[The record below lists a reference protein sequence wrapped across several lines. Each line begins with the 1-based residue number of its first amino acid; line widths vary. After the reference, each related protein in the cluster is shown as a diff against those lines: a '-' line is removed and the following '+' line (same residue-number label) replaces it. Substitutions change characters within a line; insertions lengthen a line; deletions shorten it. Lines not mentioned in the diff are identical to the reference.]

1 MHRRLLPLAALTAAA
16 VALLAP
22 LALADNQSVVA
33 RNANVF
39 APAKVAVKPGESVTF
54 TNEGGEHNMVW
65 NDGTPAQPPTAVT
78 PDQWPAGGI
87 TRTFTRVG
95 KVRYYC
101 ALHGDRTADFGMVGY
116 VYVNPPGLLPPT
128 LSGLTAT
135 ATRTGVRV
143 RFRSSRAGRAKAT
156 FFRRVGRTFRRQWA
170 STFSARQGLTNRRI
184 ARTLA
189 MGSYRVEVVVTDA
202 NRLASDKRT
211 KTFRVR

>member
-1 MHRRLLPLAALTAAA
+1 MHRRCLPLAALTAVA
-16 VALLAP
+16 VALVAP

-39 APAKVAVKPGESVTF
+39 TPAKVAVKPGESVTF
-54 TNEGGEHNMVW
+54 TNEAGEHNMIW
-65 NDGTPAQPPTAVT
+65 NDGTPAQPPRAVT

-101 ALHGDRTADFGMVGY
+101 ELHGDRTTDFGMVGY

-128 LSGLTAT
+128 VSGLTAT

-143 RFRSSRAGRAKAT
+143 RFRSSRAGRARAT
-156 FFRRVGRTFRRQWA
+156 FFRRVGRTFRRRWT
-170 STFSARQGLTNRRI
+170 STITATQGLTNRRI
-184 ARTLA
+184 AQTLTP
-189 MGSYRVEVVVTDA
+189 GRYRVDVVLTDA

-211 KTFRVR
+211 KTFTVR